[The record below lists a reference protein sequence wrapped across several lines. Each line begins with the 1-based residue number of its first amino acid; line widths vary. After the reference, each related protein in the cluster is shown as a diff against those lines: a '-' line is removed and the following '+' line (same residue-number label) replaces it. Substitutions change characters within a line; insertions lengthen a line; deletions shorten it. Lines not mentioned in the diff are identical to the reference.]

1 MSEKKQID
9 KLFKEQLKNFEVAP
23 EDHVWERI
31 EAELHKDKRK
41 RRVIPIWWKVVGVA
55 AVLALLFTVG
65 KTFFDS
71 SETNGVETEVVDT
84 KSSDDLNEDS
94 KDDASNGT
102 NKSSQETP
110 DSSKL
115 VESPTNEVTT
125 EQESNASQTNALS
138 HSHESIANTDQKDI
152 KSAPSVRE
160 HQKKSLDKNS
170 VATSK
175 SDQNKNKM
183 EEGTSF
189 NKEKTAVAENK
200 PKNLNPQEEMLKPV
214 QEREAILKEAANP
227 SHTQV
232 TDASSK
238 EREHSEISVD
248 STKSMDTTEK
258 ANAIEEAIAQAE
270 DIEKE
275 NEDKDDTPSK
285 RWSVAPNV
293 APVYFNTLG
302 EGSPIDD
309 QFISNT
315 KEGDINVS
323 YGIRGS
329 YAINDKLKIRA
340 GVNRVDLGYS
350 TRNVIEFSR
359 PTSSIAAS
367 SQLKNVKLHDNS
379 STFISVNSISL
390 STAPDI
396 LFIKEQGSIDQQLGF
411 IEVPV
416 ELEYSLVDKK
426 FGLNLI
432 GGFSTLFLNNN
443 EIYSVQNNGVRT
455 LLGEA
460 TNINN
465 MSYSANFGVGFNY
478 SLSQQ
483 LRFNLEP
490 MFKYQINTF
499 NDTSGDFQPFFI
511 GVYTGLSFKF

>member
-9 KLFKEQLKNFEVAP
+9 KLFKERLKDFEVAP
-23 EDHVWERI
+23 GDHVWDRI
-31 EAELHKDKRK
+31 EDELHKDKRK

-65 KTFFDS
+65 KTFFNS
-71 SETNGVETEVVDT
+71 SEVNAIETEVVDSENSDNPT
-84 KSSDDLNEDS
+84 EDSSSNSTHSKFDTQNNSQLVDSPEVEEDTRNEINSSNVNNLPSSSENTSLANQSNEDTSTSS
-94 KDDASNGT
+94 KT
-102 NKSSQETP
+102 NNADYSSQ
-110 DSSKL
+110 
-115 VESPTNEVTT
+115 
-125 EQESNASQTNALS
+125 
-138 HSHESIANTDQKDI
+138 
-152 KSAPSVRE
+152 
-160 HQKKSLDKNS
+160 KKTS

-175 SDQNKNKM
+175 SDHIKDKSELLPL
-183 EEGTSF
+183 EEKQKRAIAKSDSKQLTPE
-189 NKEKTAVAENK
+189 KESLKSVD
-200 PKNLNPQEEMLKPV
+200 EMNEIIKD
-214 QEREAILKEAANP
+214 ATNP
-227 SHTQV
+227 SQTKV
-232 TDASSK
+232 ADGSSVEK
-238 EREHSEISVD
+238 EQSKVLVD
-248 STKSMDTTEK
+248 STKTTTDKEEV
-258 ANAIEEAIAQAE
+258 NAIEEAIAQAE
-270 DIEKE
+270 NIEKE
-275 NEDKDDTPSK
+275 NDDKDDTPSK

-293 APVYFNTLG
+293 APVYFNSLG

-309 QFISNT
+309 QFITNA
-315 KEGDINVS
+315 KEGEINVS

-329 YAINDKLKIRA
+329 YAINDKLRIRA

-359 PTSSIAAS
+359 PSASIAS
-367 SQLKNVKLHDNS
+367 NSRLKHVKLNDNTS
-379 STFISVNSISL
+379 AFISANSISL

-416 ELEYSLVDKK
+416 ELEYSLIEKK

-443 EIYSVQNNGVRT
+443 EIYSAQNNGVRT

-465 MSYSANFGVGFNY
+465 MSYSANFGIGFNY
-478 SLSQQ
+478 SLSRQ

-499 NDTSGDFQPFFI
+499 NDTAGDFQPFFI

>member
-9 KLFKEQLKNFEVAP
+9 KLFKEQLKDFEVAP
-23 EDHVWERI
+23 GDHVWDRI
-31 EAELHKDKRK
+31 EGELHKDKRR
-41 RRVIPIWWKVVGVA
+41 RRVIPIWWRVVGAVA
-55 AVLALLFTVG
+55 ILTLLFTVG
-65 KTFFDS
+65 KSFFET
-71 SETNGVETEVVDT
+71 SEANKVETEIVD
-84 KSSDDLNEDS
+84 KEPKSNNSSNDANNMLEDSLFEPENDSKVADAPDQNDDNSSDSQKLNTQS
-94 KDDASNGT
+94 K
-102 NKSSQETP
+102 
-110 DSSKL
+110 
-115 VESPTNEVTT
+115 V
-125 EQESNASQTNALS
+125 
-138 HSHESIANTDQKDI
+138 HESQLVIGQKTESQKEHKNVTPQNNDPNY
-152 KSAPSVRE
+152 KSAI
-160 HQKKSLDKNS
+160 
-170 VATSK
+170 ATSK
-175 SDQNKNKM
+175 SDHNKNKS
-183 EEGTSF
+183 EFSPSENTQ
-189 NKEKTAVAENK
+189 NTTLAENDTK
-200 PKNLNPQEEMLKPV
+200 RVQSKEDPLKSVEEMNA
-214 QEREAILKEAANP
+214 AIKKATDLSETKV
-227 SHTQV
+227 S
-232 TDASSK
+232 DASSSEK
-238 EREHSEISVD
+238 EHSEIAVD
-248 STKSMDTTEK
+248 STNTTKER
-258 ANAIEEAIAQAE
+258 NAIEEAIAQAE
-270 DIEKE
+270 NTEKE
-275 NEDKDDTPSK
+275 NDDKDDAPSQ

-359 PTSSIAAS
+359 PNASISSS
-367 SQLKNVKLHDNS
+367 PQLKNVKLHDNS
-379 STFISVNSISL
+379 STFISANNISL

-411 IEVPV
+411 IEVPL
-416 ELEYSLVDKK
+416 ELEYSLVNKK

-465 MSYSANFGVGFNY
+465 LSYSANFGVGFNY
-478 SLSQQ
+478 SLSQK